1 MWRAWSSQ
9 CSDPPA
15 VREVGTMVRKGER
28 STRALFRTLAD
39 TLRWQSVRVAAMVRL
54 ASNNCFAWTL
64 WAEAP
69 ILYCTCIRF
78 HLLRF
83 INSLFHFLII
93 MHNWHKWYCKIWCS
107 LVATLIKFICNRYFI
122 RNRCWCIRGHWTC
135 VRVCFDMCPTHDA
148 VVWPSRLVHVPLS
161 VSIGICDPK
170 AESHIAPRT
179 FDNGVAVIEF
189 SRCASLIYRW
199 CLKNESLDQSMF
211 ACQGR
216 NPKYWWITY
225 WDPWTHFYVY
235 RKLSSQPDH
244 WMLINSMWHV
254 YVYI

>member
-122 RNRCWCIRGHWTC
+122 RNRCWCIRGRVPAFVLTC
-135 VRVCFDMCPTHDA
+135 ARLTMRSCDRLGWYTCLYRYLSASVTLRLRVTLLHEHLIMA
-148 VVWPSRLVHVPLS
+148 SQSSSSR
-161 VSIGICDPK
+161 
-170 AESHIAPRT
+170 
-179 FDNGVAVIEF
+179 VA
-189 SRCASLIYRW
+189 L
-199 CLKNESLDQSMF
+199 L
-211 ACQGR
+211 
-216 NPKYWWITY
+216 
-225 WDPWTHFYVY
+225 
-235 RKLSSQPDH
+235 
-244 WMLINSMWHV
+244 
-254 YVYI
+254 